1 MVVIYRFFQVQ
12 VRNKKRKI
20 DEPACPVCSMPVPGD
35 INVHVESCLKRSERA
50 SAGATNGT
58 RATTSDDEDE
68 GSIDVEGEAYEE
80 YEWAG
85 QTRIR
90 ASSLL
95 EGGYSG
101 AGIIHF

>member
-1 MVVIYRFFQVQ
+1 MILQVQ

-35 INVHVESCLKRSERA
+35 INLHVESCLKRSERT
-50 SAGATNGT
+50 SGAING
-58 RATTSDDEDE
+58 ANSDEDDE

-101 AGIIHF
+101 AGISLALKKI

>member
-1 MVVIYRFFQVQ
+1 MC
-12 VRNKKRKI
+12 NL
-20 DEPACPVCSMPVPGD
+20 AVPGD
-35 INVHVESCLKRSERA
+35 INAHVESCLKRSERITA
-50 SAGATNGT
+50 AN
-58 RATTSDDEDE
+58 SDEDDE

-95 EGGYSG
+95 QGGYSG
-101 AGIIHF
+101 AGKHLSIIEKIQIITHCNSHNIRFWPQVS